1 MSAACRR
8 ETKQAYVMSKFR
20 TSYNAYII
28 TAENIPHEETQ
39 FVCHADFVVEDVVI
53 SGLLYMYTREIIV

>member
-1 MSAACRR
+1 
-8 ETKQAYVMSKFR
+8 MSKFR